1 MVNGEWKSRRALAAR
16 QNIHSPFTIYRAPLQ
31 VLQESLR
38 VVEEISGER
47 DVLDLVVGQAAQ
59 GRVVEAED
67 VCAGQGHEDGRVRGD
82 DELRVLRGHLFEH
95 GEQRELSLR
104 RERGLR
110 LVQKIKSAGHKPRLE
125 EVKEALAVR
134 ARVCVLAVAARKLA
148 ALTAHGPLRELQPV
162 ALQTLALELAGHL
175 LKLRAQLVDALRE
188 VEEVLRAQEEAFVR
202 PLRPGQTKL
211 RGQLARVRQ
220 SLVAP
225 HVLAADDDRADAPRD
240 GFEHRRLP
248 RPVLSDE
255 ERHGRAQLDLA
266 EFFDDGQREGESVAP
281 LRRGVEAD

>member
-1 MVNGEWKSRRALAAR
+1 MVNGKAGGALAAR
-16 QNIHSPFTIYRAPLQ
+16 QNIHSAFTIYYLPLQ
-31 VLQESLR
+31 VLQERFR

-59 GRVVEAED
+59 GRVVEAEN

-110 LVQKIKSAGHKPRLE
+110 LVQKIKSAGHNPRLE
-125 EVKEALAVR
+125 EVEEALAVR

-148 ALTAHGPLRELQPV
+148 TLPAHGPLREPQPV

-175 LKLRAQLVDALRE
+175 LKLSAHLVDALRE
-188 VEEVLRAQEEAFVR
+188 VEEVLRAQKNAFVR
-202 PLRPGQTKL
+202 PLRPRRLKL
-211 RGQLARVRQ
+211 PGRLGRVRQ
-220 SLVAP
+220 GLLP
-225 HVLAADDDRADAPRD
+225 PPVLAAADDGADARRD
-240 GFEHRRLP
+240 GFE
-248 RPVLSDE
+248 
-255 ERHGRAQLDLA
+255 
-266 EFFDDGQREGESVAP
+266 
-281 LRRGVEAD
+281 